1 MPLAGGRQ
9 ETDAHQGGSNEA
21 EVRPDAKEKSRLGT
35 DKAPQQRN
43 HFTEDTVE
51 LFDRERN
58 RHRRSA

>member
-1 MPLAGGRQ
+1 MPLADGRQ
-9 ETDAHQGGSNEA
+9 ETDAPQAGSNEA
-21 EVRPDAKEKSRLGT
+21 EIRLNAKEKRSLGT

-43 HFTEDTVE
+43 DLTEDAVE